1 MGFIKYYK
9 LFFFLLLIILQL
21 ASVHPRV
28 LVVNQSGEF
37 KSISNTLSKAIA
49 YDTVIVKNGYYK
61 ESNLIIDKPLTLI
74 GRDNPVID
82 GDYNNSNIISINS
95 SNVIV
100 SGFIIKNVGVS
111 AVNDNAGI
119 KVSNSTYCKIE
130 KNRLYNTFFGIY
142 LAKSKNCYILNN
154 EVVGN
159 GNVESQSG
167 NGIHLWQCSTIVV
180 QNNRVTQNRDGIYFE
195 FVSNSS
201 IQFNYSSKNNR
212 YGLHFMFS
220 DNCDYLHNDFVDN
233 GAGVAVMY
241 TKNINM
247 KNNRFINN
255 WGASAYGL
263 LLKDIRDSFIYDNE
277 FKNNTIGI
285 LAEGSNRLEIK
296 RNNFIRNGWAVKI
309 MANCIDDVFTRNNF
323 ISNTFDVATNS
334 KQSFNKFFENYWSE
348 YDGYDL
354 NHDNYGD
361 VPYHPVSLFS
371 YLTSQNEPAIIL
383 LRSIFI
389 NLLDAAEKV
398 FPSITPEALVDAK
411 PLMRPIK

>member
-1 MGFIKYYK
+1 MGFIRYYK
-9 LFFFLLLIILQL
+9 VCFLVLLITLQI
-21 ASVHPRV
+21 ASVYPRV

-37 KSISNTLSKAIA
+37 KSLKIAISKAKSF
-49 YDTVIVKNGYYK
+49 DSLVVTKGYYK
-61 ESNLIIDKPLTLI
+61 ESNLNIDKPLTLI
-74 GRDNPVID
+74 GRDYPVID
-82 GDYNNSNIISINS
+82 GTHSNSNIFLVNS
-95 SNVIV
+95 SNVII

-142 LAKSKNCYILNN
+142 LAKSKNCYILDN

-167 NGIHLWQCSTIVV
+167 NGIHLWQCSTIVI
-180 QNNRVTQNRDGIYFE
+180 QRNKVTQNRDGIYFE
-195 FVSNSS
+195 FVSNAS

-241 TKNINM
+241 TKNIKM
-247 KNNRFINN
+247 QNNRFINN

-285 LAEGSNRLEIK
+285 LAEGSNRLDIK

-309 MANCIDDVFTRNNF
+309 MANCIDDNFTRNNF

-334 KQSFNKFFENYWSE
+334 KQSYNKFHENYWSE

>member
-1 MGFIKYYK
+1 MGIIRIYK
-9 LFFFLLLIILQL
+9 VFLLLLYIALQI
-21 ASVHPRV
+21 SPVFPRV
-28 LVVNQSGEF
+28 IFVNPSGEI
-37 KSISNTLSKAIA
+37 KTISQAISNSNS
-49 YDTVIVKNGYYK
+49 YDSVFVVKGYYK
-61 ESNLIIDKPLTLI
+61 ESNLNINKPLTLI
-74 GRDNPVID
+74 GTDYPVID
-82 GDYNNSNIISINS
+82 GTYSNSNILTVTS
-95 SNVIV
+95 SNVII

-119 KVSNSTYCKIE
+119 KVTNSNYCKIE
-130 KNRLYNTFFGIY
+130 NNRLFNTFFGIY
-142 LAKSKNCYILNN
+142 LAKSKNCYILGN
-154 EVVGN
+154 EVKGN

-167 NGIHLWQCSTIVV
+167 NGIHLWQCSTIVI
-180 QNNRVTQNRDGIYFE
+180 QKNRVVNNRDGIYFE

-201 IQFNYSSKNNR
+201 IQYNYSSKNKR

-220 DNCDYLHNDFVDN
+220 DNCDYINNDFIDN

-241 TKNINM
+241 TKNIKM
-247 KNNRFINN
+247 QNNRFIDN

-285 LAEGSNRLEIK
+285 LAEGSNRLDIK

-309 MANCIDDVFTRNNF
+309 MANCIDDNFSRNNF

-334 KQSFNKFFENYWSE
+334 KQSYNKFHENYWSE

-354 NHDNYGD
+354 NNDNYGD

-383 LRSIFI
+383 LRSLFI
-389 NLLDAAEKV
+389 NFLDAAEKV
-398 FPSITPEALVDAK
+398 FPSITPEALVDKK